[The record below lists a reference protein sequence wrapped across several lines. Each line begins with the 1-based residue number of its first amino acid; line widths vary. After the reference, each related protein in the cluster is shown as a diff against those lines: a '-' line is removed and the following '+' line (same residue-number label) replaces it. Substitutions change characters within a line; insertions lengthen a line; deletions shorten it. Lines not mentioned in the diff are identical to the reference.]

1 MKMLK
6 RKEKKKCFLIL
17 CAHVYADAFFFLG
30 QRLTTGACVE
40 LKGLLIDSPGRE
52 QNKELQVSSVK
63 VLGECDGV
71 IYMLVSCRKTG

>member
-1 MKMLK
+1 MLT
-6 RKEKKKCFLIL
+6 L
-17 CAHVYADAFFFLG
+17 FFFLG

-71 IYMLVSCRKTG
+71 IYMLVFCRKTC

>member
-1 MKMLK
+1 M
-6 RKEKKKCFLIL
+6 
-17 CAHVYADAFFFLG
+17 YADAFFFLG

-71 IYMLVSCRKTG
+71 IYMLVS